1 MGRPL
6 ITTDHRGC
14 RDTVLNNKSGFL
26 IPPKCTD
33 SLVTAMEKFIEMS
46 HEEMEVIGQASH
58 DFIVANFSE
67 SDIIDAYSFALIE
80 ASGT

>member
-1 MGRPL
+1 M
-6 ITTDHRGC
+6 
-14 RDTVLNNKSGFL
+14 NNKSGFL

-67 SDIIDAYSFALIE
+67 SDIIDAYSFALME